1 MSFKRLAGAGEF
13 GGMGREAGLLTTAR
27 EQIRTRH
34 MSYRTE
40 KTYLHWM
47 HRFILFHE
55 RRHPREMGAP
65 EVEAFLTHLAV
76 VRKVSAS
83 TQNQALQAI
92 LFLYRRVLGI
102 ELPWLTNVTRAPRS
116 RHLPVVLTRAEV
128 ARVMAE
134 LQGNHWL
141 IAGLLYGGGLRLSE
155 ALRLRVKDLALER
168 GEVLV
173 RDGKGGKDRITV
185 VAAQLVP
192 VLRGHLARLHAWFE
206 NERRAGRPGVSLP
219 AALARKYPEAS
230 CQWGW
235 QYLFPSATLCP
246 DLLNGKPVRHHI
258 HDKSVQRAVQSAV
271 RKAGLSQP
279 ASCHTFRHCFATH
292 LLEDGYDIRTV
303 QELLGH
309 SDVKTTMIYTHVL
322 GKGAKG
328 VRSPLDR

>member
-1 MSFKRLAGAGEF
+1 
-13 GGMGREAGLLTTAR
+13 MGREAGLLTTAR

-47 HRFILFHE
+47 HRFILFHN

-102 ELPWLTNVTRAPRS
+102 ELPWLTNVTRAPRA

-173 RDGKGGKDRITV
+173 RDGKG
-185 VAAQLVP
+185 P
-192 VLRGHLARLHAWFE
+192 VTKHPTSGLWV
-206 NERRAGRPGVSLP
+206 RR
-219 AALARKYPEAS
+219 
-230 CQWGW
+230 W
-235 QYLFPSATLCP
+235 
-246 DLLNGKPVRHHI
+246 
-258 HDKSVQRAVQSAV
+258 RAF
-271 RKAGLSQP
+271 LSQAGA
-279 ASCHTFRHCFATH
+279 ASFRSRRNA
-292 LLEDGYDIRTV
+292 
-303 QELLGH
+303 
-309 SDVKTTMIYTHVL
+309 VL
-322 GKGAKG
+322 QW
-328 VRSPLDR
+328 RSACAHILRA